1 MASNMSLCF
10 AQEDSNYQTCP
21 AANTYSED
29 ALNFTEFYP
38 CVEVFVAAENYQLV
52 SVSSNV
58 LWMIHALPQKLRN
71 GVGR

>member
-1 MASNMSLCF
+1 MVAPNGPSAFGFPCLVIFTKMASNMSLCF

-38 CVEVFVAAENYQLV
+38 
-52 SVSSNV
+52 
-58 LWMIHALPQKLRN
+58 LR
-71 GVGR
+71 